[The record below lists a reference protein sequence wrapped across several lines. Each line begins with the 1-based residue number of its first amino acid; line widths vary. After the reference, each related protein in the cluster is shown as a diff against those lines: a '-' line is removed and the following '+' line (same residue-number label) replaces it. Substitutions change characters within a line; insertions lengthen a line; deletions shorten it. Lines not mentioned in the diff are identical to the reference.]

1 MYKTLL
7 TIPQLNVIILSNN
20 VRLWNRCKEMG
31 IKQRREREKQEVR
44 QGILTAAREI
54 ARQEG
59 WQSVT
64 IRKVAE
70 RIEYSPPTI
79 YQYFESKE
87 DILTEL
93 HREGFRQMAATLK
106 AIRDAVADPEQRLLD
121 MVESYWN
128 FAMHNPELYQ
138 VMNGLGGVPFDY
150 LAKPPA
156 AHEVFVT
163 TQEALVD
170 WAKAKGVD
178 IPDIKGAV
186 EIIRSLVHGLIS
198 LTMVDRLYGG
208 GPHAKELL
216 RRAIRDMFAAWS
228 AGQ

>member
-1 MYKTLL
+1 
-7 TIPQLNVIILSNN
+7 
-20 VRLWNRCKEMG
+20 MG

-79 YQYFESKE
+79 YEYFESKE

-93 HREGFRQMAATLK
+93 HREGFRQLAARLK
-106 AIRDAVADPEQRLLD
+106 AIREAVADPEQRLLD

-128 FAMHNPELYQ
+128 FAMSNPELYQ
-138 VMNGLGGVPFDY
+138 VMNGLGGVPFAC
-150 LAKPPA
+150 LEKPPA
-156 AHEVFVT
+156 AYEVFDT

-170 WAKAKGVD
+170 WAREKRVD

-186 EIIRSLVHGLIS
+186 EIIRSLVKGLIS
-198 LTMVDRLYGG
+198 LTMLDRLYGG
-208 GPHAKELL
+208 ESHAKELL
-216 RRAIRDMFAAWS
+216 RRAMRDMFVAWS
-228 AGQ
+228 VGQKE